1 MRITKIVFNR
11 EKVYEVKLT
20 KDIKCCLS
28 ISGSGRRMVQSN
40 GIEVFDLNNVN
51 MFLSCNGK
59 LYKLTQKEELA
70 LQNLIA
76 EGVKDHNRFIEQLQC
91 PKKMAEVLPDVLN
104 TIKGEEM
111 SEEIKEELYKVEKVS
126 QESMRAK
133 EVTVEDLGELATRFV
148 GIKATGAK
156 TTFSLDKESGIACEI
171 NIDWFYTKLKVI
183 VEDEGATD
191 LAYSLSSE
199 TDVSFVL
206 IDKETGRV
214 GKRHYIP
221 LPAIDDLVSLVV
233 MESKFIK
240 VNMETGEIK
249 IKPKKFLKQLKKHL
263 KRFIKVVALTS
274 DVENLDDIEVE

>member
-11 EKVYEVKLT
+11 EKVYEVKLA

-40 GIEVFDLNNVN
+40 GIEIFDLNDVN

-70 LQNLIA
+70 LQKLIA
-76 EGVKDHNRFIEQLQC
+76 EGVKDHNGFIKQLQC
-91 PKKMAEVLPDVLN
+91 PDKMAEVLSDVLN
-104 TIKGEEM
+104 TIKGEKMNKEVR
-111 SEEIKEELYKVEKVS
+111 EEAQTVQAPKKTIKVE
-126 QESMRAK
+126 EA
-133 EVTVEDLGELATRFV
+133 TVEDLGELATRFV

-183 VEDEGATD
+183 VEDEETVD
-191 LAYSLSSE
+191 LAYSLSNE

-206 IDKETGRV
+206 IDKETGKV
-214 GKRHYIP
+214 GERHYIP

-233 MESKFIK
+233 MESKFVK
-240 VNMETGEIK
+240 VNMETGEIEV
-249 IKPKKFLKQLKKHL
+249 KPKKFLKQLKKHL
-263 KRFIKVVALTS
+263 KRFIKLVALT
-274 DVENLDDIEVE
+274 NDIESLDSIEEE